1 MTDSQYVTVV
11 VFVLAEQEIDMGT
24 AERRERE
31 KQQRNDMI
39 MDAALEV
46 FAEKGLKNATMDDV
60 AEKAELS
67 KGTLYLYFKTKEH
80 LFFAID
86 MRAAGILRERFAEAS
101 RSVKTG
107 LEKVK
112 AIGRAYYQ
120 FCFDYPNYF
129 KAMSYVESMDAETFK
144 AIAEEMMPST
154 DLGPKNSSLT
164 ILADAIKTGHQ
175 DGSIAADID
184 PMVHS
189 VLLWA
194 TSNGVIG
201 MLKNR
206 GDYFKLLGLPVDL
219 LYPAKELM
227 VERGLAPLSEA
238 RDKKSKEKG

>member
-1 MTDSQYVTVV
+1 
-11 VFVLAEQEIDMGT
+11 MGIS
-24 AERRERE
+24 ERRERE
-31 KQQRNDMI
+31 KQQRIDAI

-46 FAEKGLKNATMDDV
+46 FAEKGLRNATMDDV

-86 MRAAGILRERFAEAS
+86 IRAAAILKERFAEAS
-101 RSVKTG
+101 RSEKTG
-107 LEKVK
+107 LNKVR

-129 KAMSYVESMDAETFK
+129 KAMSYVDAMDAQTFK
-144 AIAEEMMPST
+144 TIAEEMMPG
-154 DLGPKNSSLT
+154 DQLAHRNSSLG
-164 ILADAIKTGHQ
+164 ILAQAIETGHQ
-175 DGSIAADID
+175 DGSIAKDID
-184 PMVHS
+184 PSVYS

-194 TSNGVIG
+194 TSNGVIA

-206 GDYFKLLGLPVDL
+206 GDYFKLFGLPVDL

-227 VERGLAPLSEA
+227 VERGLAPVDGKRQDDTSE
-238 RDKKSKEKG
+238 